1 LKEEDVCIYLGNGRR
16 DLVVV
21 YEEFIVHDMKDSTPW
36 DEDYL

>member
-1 LKEEDVCIYLGNGRR
+1 MGEEIW
-16 DLVVV
+16 VVV